1 MKINLFNTEKVRL
14 MKKALDIYQKQNK
27 AIAQNVANAG
37 NPNYNRTRTD
47 FSNVL
52 KSVSSQSN
60 LKVTNERHI
69 TFSKFERGDT
79 GNKQEAQSV
88 DITREMAEL
97 AENQIRHE
105 FVSRVLAGTYR
116 GLKTSI
122 SGKY

>member
-27 AIAQNVANAG
+27 AIAQNVANAS
-37 NPNYNRTRTD
+37 NPNYYRTKTD

-60 LKVTNERHI
+60 LKVTDERHI
-69 TFSKFERGDT
+69 TSSRFNIVATDD
-79 GNKQEAQSV
+79 KQEAQNV

-105 FVSRVLAGTYR
+105 FVSRGLGGTYG
-116 GLKTSI
+116 GLKKSI